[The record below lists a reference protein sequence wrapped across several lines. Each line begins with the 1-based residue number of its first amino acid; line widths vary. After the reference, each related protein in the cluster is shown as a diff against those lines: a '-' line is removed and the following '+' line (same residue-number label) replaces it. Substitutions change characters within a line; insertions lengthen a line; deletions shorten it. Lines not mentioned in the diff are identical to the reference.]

1 MILDDTKRR
10 ELLLALTGL
19 ASDADHHPD
28 LLRVFLPLPAH
39 RQALEPRTLVVRGER
54 GAGKT
59 ALFLM
64 LRALAE
70 REIPISQIFANLL
83 SGEWVEGFSE
93 SGTFHPA
100 TDVLDQ
106 WGLDVTDPALF
117 RTFWLG
123 HLVGRLST
131 LRPGHPVP
139 PAFAEAWTRHH
150 GDPAAWVPAAR
161 AHLAALTTWL
171 DVFDAKSHGY
181 VFVSYDHLDKIGV
194 TRPALRQGFASALLG
209 LWLSLSNRYRN
220 LRGKVFL
227 REDLFQGAL
236 HGSADASKLETR
248 SSLLH
253 WSAEDLYRM
262 LLRHLGAS
270 DPLREWLQSAEPSR
284 VFTDSPVLGA
294 MPPEVLPEEG
304 GFCQRRVAE
313 RLAGPQMGEGVKKG
327 FTHRWIPNH
336 LQDAHGA
343 IVPRSMLNLIAF
355 AAQEALRRGPQ
366 GQYTRLLHHTELQAA
381 LEKTSRY
388 RVQELV
394 EEHKVVQR
402 VEALRGMTLLSERA
416 EVIQRLAR
424 RGPHPDGFEADG
436 EQVFVELERLGVL
449 KTREDGRI
457 DVPDIYRFGFGIKRK
472 GGVARP
478 R

>member
-1 MILDDTKRR
+1 MDETTRR
-10 ELLLALTGL
+10 GFLLELAGL
-19 ASDADHHPD
+19 ASDADHHPE

-59 ALFLM
+59 ALFHV

-70 REIPISQIFANLL
+70 RQIAPSEIFANLL
-83 SGEWVEGFSE
+83 AGDWVEGFSE
-93 SGTFHPA
+93 VGTAHPA

-106 WGLDVTDPALF
+106 WGLDVSDPALL

-123 HLVGRLST
+123 HLVGRLSSHASAGP
-131 LRPGHPVP
+131 LPA
-139 PAFAEAWTRHH
+139 AFAEAWNGQR

-161 AHLAALTTWL
+161 THLAALTSWL
-171 DVFDAKSHGY
+171 DAFDTESPGF

-209 LWLSLSNRYRN
+209 LWLSLSNRYNR

-270 DPLREWLQSAEPSR
+270 EPLRGWLESGEPAS
-284 VFTDSPVLGA
+284 VYSEPAILGP
-294 MPPEVLPEEG
+294 MPPDVLPEEG
-304 GFCQRRVAE
+304 GFSQKRVAE

-327 FTHRWIPNH
+327 YTHRWIPNH

-402 VEALRGMTLLSERA
+402 VQSLKGLTLLAERA
-416 EVIQRLAR
+416 EVVRRLAKP
-424 RGPHPDGFEADG
+424 GTLHDGFEADG
-436 EQVFVELERLGVL
+436 ELVFVELERLGVL

>member
-1 MILDDTKRR
+1 MEGTDRR
-10 ELLLALTGL
+10 ALLVDLTGL

-28 LLRVFLPLPAH
+28 MLRVFLPLPSH

-59 ALFLM
+59 ALFHA
-64 LRALAE
+64 LRALATKK
-70 REIPISQIFANLL
+70 IPLSGVFRNLL
-83 SGEWVEGFSE
+83 GGEWVEGFSE
-93 SGTFHPA
+93 VGTAHPA
-100 TDVLDQ
+100 TDVLDE
-106 WGLDVTDPALF
+106 WGIQVGDPALL

-131 LRPGHPVP
+131 HHPSRGLP
-139 PAFAEAWTRHH
+139 PAFAEAWSHH
-150 GDPAAWVPAAR
+150 RGDPAAWVPAAR
-161 AHLAALTTWL
+161 AQLPALTSWL
-171 DVFDAKSHGY
+171 DAFDAESTSF

-209 LWLSLSNRYRN
+209 LWLSLSNRYTR

-248 SSLLH
+248 SSPLH
-253 WSAEDLYRM
+253 WSAEDLFRM
-262 LLRHLGAS
+262 FLRHLGAF
-270 DPLREWLQSAEPSR
+270 DGLRGWLQGGESFPVYTHDE
-284 VFTDSPVLGA
+284 VLGH
-294 MPPEVLPEEG
+294 MPPEALPEDG
-304 GFCQRRVAE
+304 GFSQKRVAE

-327 FTHRWIPNH
+327 YTHRWIPNH

-343 IVPRSMLNLIAF
+343 IGPRSMLNLLAF

-402 VEALRGMTLLSERA
+402 LEALRGITLLSERA
-416 EVIQRLAR
+416 EVVRRLAP
-424 RGPHPDGFEADG
+424 RGKDPDGFEADG
-436 EQVFVELERLGVL
+436 EQVFDELERLGVL

-472 GGVARP
+472 GGTARP